1 MGRSLGMPLI
11 MLSCLSGFD
20 ICYLNLMDCLVERTN
35 IVFGNWKCHP
45 HKRKLKTNYSNGI
58 QMCHVIGYELYFPF
72 DTTNELL
79 PDLSMC
85 INIFF
90 FFFFFFHRLPRQ
102 FLLPLGFKQTRL
114 VAESGDHPH

>member
-35 IVFGNWKCHP
+35 IVPGNWKCHP

-79 PDLSMC
+79 LVLSLSFL
-85 INIFF
+85 FF
-90 FFFFFFHRLPRQ
+90 FFFFF
-102 FLLPLGFKQTRL
+102 
-114 VAESGDHPH
+114 SSSS